1 MTVPAPDAAASAALA
16 AAEPVLGAVDEDIA
30 EVFVSFGALVIV
42 LALLARAAHR
52 MGLSP
57 IPLYL
62 VVGIVVGPGGVVE
75 VAVDEAFIEIGAE
88 IGVILLLFML
98 GLEYTGDELKEN
110 LRTGVPAGCVDLV
123 LNLTPGVIAGLA
135 LGWDVTSA
143 LLLGGVTY
151 ISSSGV
157 IAKALSDLGRLGNR
171 ETPAVLTTLVIED
184 LVMAV
189 YLPLMA
195 VLLLGTGMVTGLVS
209 LGVAIGAAGVVLVAA
224 IRWGPAMSRIISTR
238 NDEVLLLTVFGLI
251 LVVSGLAE
259 QLQVSAA
266 VGAFLVGIGLSEPVA
281 DRARE
286 LLEPLRDLFAATFF
300 LFFGLQVDPTNIP
313 DVALLALA
321 LGAVTAVT
329 KVATGW
335 YAAGR
340 LGAAAK
346 GRARAGTALIARGEF
361 SIVIAGLGV
370 GLAHPQL
377 APLAAAYV
385 LLLAIAG
392 PIITRYADALTDRV
406 LSRSDRRSAPAHPG
420 RVDGGADG
428 GGEV

>member
-1 MTVPAPDAAASAALA
+1 MIAPVLA
-16 AAEPVLGAVDEDIA
+16 AVGGDTAT
-30 EVFVSFGALVIV
+30 VFVSFGALIV
-42 LALLARAAHR
+42 VLSLLARLAHR
-52 MGLSP
+52 VGLSP

-62 VVGIVVGPGGVVE
+62 VVG
-75 VAVDEAFIEIGAE
+75 VAVGRGGLVAVELDEGFVELGAQ

-98 GLEYTGDELKEN
+98 GLEYTGDELKDN
-110 LRTGVPAGCVDLV
+110 LRLGLPAGGVDLL
-123 LNLTPGVIAGLA
+123 LNFTPGLA
-135 LGWDVTSA
+135 VGWLLGWDVTSA

-157 IAKALSDLGRLGNR
+157 IAKALGDLGRLGNR

-195 VLLLGTGMVTGLVS
+195 VLLLGTGVVAGLIS
-209 LGVAIGAAGVVLVAA
+209 FGVAIGAAALVLVAA
-224 IRWGPAMSRIISTR
+224 IRWGPAMSRVISTR
-238 NDEVLLLTVFGLI
+238 NDEVLLLTVFGAVL
-251 LVVSGLAE
+251 LVAGVAE

-300 LFFGLQVDPTNIP
+300 LFFGLQIDPGVIP
-313 DVALLALA
+313 DVALLALG
-321 LGAVTAVT
+321 LGVVTAVT

-335 YAAGR
+335 FAAGR
-340 LGAAAK
+340 LGAASR
-346 GRARAGTALIARGEF
+346 GRLRAGTALIARGEF

-370 GLAHPQL
+370 GVAEPRL

-385 LLLAIAG
+385 LLLAIVG
-392 PIITRYADALTDRV
+392 PVITRYSDTISQRV
-406 LSRSDRRSAPAHPG
+406 LRPA
-420 RVDGGADG
+420 AT
-428 GGEV
+428 

>member
-1 MTVPAPDAAASAALA
+1 MTAPALDAVASALGAAA
-16 AAEPVLGAVDEDIA
+16 PVLGAVDEDIA
-30 EVFVSFGALVIV
+30 QVFVSFGALVIV

-52 MGLSP
+52 VGLSP

-110 LRTGVPAGCVDLV
+110 LRIGLPAGGVDLV
-123 LNLTPGVIAGLA
+123 LNLTPGVAAGLA
-135 LGWDVTSA
+135 LGWDLTSA

-195 VLLLGTGMVTGLVS
+195 VLLLGTGMVTGLIS
-209 LGVAIGAAGVVLVAA
+209 LGVAIGAAAIVLVAA
-224 IRWGPAMSRIISTR
+224 IRWGPAMSRVISTR

-313 DVALLALA
+313 GVAVLALA

-392 PIITRYADALTDRV
+392 SIITRYADPLVDWV
-406 LSRSDRRSAPAHPG
+406 LARSGRRSVPAHPS
-420 RVDGGADG
+420 GGDG

>member
-1 MTVPAPDAAASAALA
+1 MTAPPLDAAASALA
-16 AAEPVLGAVDEDIA
+16 VAEPVLGAVDEDIA
-30 EVFVSFGALVIV
+30 QVFVSFGALVIV

-52 MGLSP
+52 VGLSP

-62 VVGIVVGPGGVVE
+62 VVGIVVGPGGPVE

-110 LRTGVPAGCVDLV
+110 LRTGVPAGGVDLV
-123 LNLTPGVIAGLA
+123 LNFTPGVIAGLV

-329 KVATGW
+329 KAATGW

-392 PIITRYADALTDRV
+392 PIITRYADPLTDRV
-406 LSRSDRRSAPAHPG
+406 LSRSDRRSTPAQPG
-420 RVDGGADG
+420 GPD
-428 GGEV
+428 EV

>member
-1 MTVPAPDAAASAALA
+1 MAGPDTVTLGTLA
-16 AAEPVLGAVDEDIA
+16 AVDPEIA
-30 EVFVSFGALVIV
+30 QVFVSFGALVLA
-42 LALLARAAHR
+42 LALLARAADR
-52 MGLSP
+52 VSVSP

-62 VVGIVVGPGGVVE
+62 IVGIVVGPGGPVQLE
-75 VAVDEAFIEIGAE
+75 LDEGFIQLGAE

-98 GLEYTGDELKEN
+98 GLEYSGDELADN
-110 LRTGVPAGCVDLV
+110 LRAGLPAGGADLL
-123 LNLTPGVIAGLA
+123 LNFTPGVLAGLL

-195 VLLLGTGMVTGLVS
+195 VLLLGTGLVAGLIS
-209 LGVAIGAAGVVLVAA
+209 LAGAVGAAALVLVAA
-224 IRWGPAMSRIISTR
+224 IRWGPAMSRVISTR
-238 NDEVLLLTVFGLI
+238 NDEVLLLTVFGLV
-251 LVVSGLAE
+251 LVVSGVAE

-300 LFFGLQVDPTNIP
+300 LFFGLQIDPAAIP

-321 LGAVTAVT
+321 LGVVTAAT
-329 KVATGW
+329 KVVTGW

-340 LGAAAK
+340 LGAAPR
-346 GRARAGTALIARGEF
+346 GRTRAGTALIARGEF
-361 SIVIAGLGV
+361 SIVIAGLGAGV
-370 GLAHPQL
+370 ADPQL

-392 PIITRYADALTDRV
+392 PIVTRFADPLADAVLPRRV
-406 LSRSDRRSAPAHPG
+406 LT
-420 RVDGGADG
+420 
-428 GGEV
+428 